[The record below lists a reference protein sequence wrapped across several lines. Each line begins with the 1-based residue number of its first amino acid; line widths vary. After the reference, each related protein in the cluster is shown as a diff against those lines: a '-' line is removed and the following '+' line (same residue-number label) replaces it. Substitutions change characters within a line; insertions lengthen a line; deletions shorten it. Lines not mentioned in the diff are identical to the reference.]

1 MSNES
6 TRESNDSARLKT
18 YLTGGLLSALFLWGA
33 YLAVGA
39 FLFDRS
45 RTKGI
50 IVFGCSLALLLLW
63 AIVLKSNRRS
73 GLPVTDSA
81 ARSSN
86 VMSIL
91 SFILSGAAG
100 LIMTAAVSGRFAGTF
115 VSDRRVLFFAFVA
128 ALVSAVFAVVGLSDA
143 TRERLRS
150 LGFVSLLLCVATL
163 IGGFF
168 VPAL

>member
-1 MSNES
+1 
-6 TRESNDSARLKT
+6 
-18 YLTGGLLSALFLWGA
+18 
-33 YLAVGA
+33 
-39 FLFDRS
+39 
-45 RTKGI
+45 
-50 IVFGCSLALLLLW
+50 
-63 AIVLKSNRRS
+63 
-73 GLPVTDSA
+73 
-81 ARSSN
+81 
-86 VMSIL
+86 MSIL